1 MKNNKS
7 IVVLLTIIAAL
18 LAGNLI
24 VVSASPSWAQD
35 RPQRPTD
42 GDRPTRPQV
51 DRPDGERPVR
61 PQAAR
66 RCVGITSVGSLLY
79 VAFDDG
85 TIERREAR

>member
-35 RPQRPTD
+35 RPQRPAD